1 MFCKHCGE
9 KIDNDS
15 RFCKFC
21 STEIIKEQPEEKKKE
36 EQKESSQV
44 KKNKFAVIGFVLGII
59 SIFFSSIGVIPI
71 LASILSAI
79 GFYEIDK
86 GKGEGKTMAAIGLI
100 LGIIY
105 TIVYLYTY
113 GHI

>member
-1 MFCKHCGE
+1 MFCKNCDKE
-9 KIDNDS
+9 IDNDS

-21 STEIIKEQPEEKKKE
+21 STEITKERPEGKKKE

-44 KKNKFAVIGFVLGII
+44 KKNKFAVIGFILGII
-59 SIFFSSIGVIPI
+59 SIFFSSIGIIPI
-71 LASILSAI
+71 LALIFSVI
-79 GFYEIDK
+79 GFYQIDK